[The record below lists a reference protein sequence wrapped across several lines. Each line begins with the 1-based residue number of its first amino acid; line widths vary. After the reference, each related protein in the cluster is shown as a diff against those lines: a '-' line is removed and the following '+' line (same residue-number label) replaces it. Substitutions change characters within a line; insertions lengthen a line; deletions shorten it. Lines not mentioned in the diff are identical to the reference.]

1 MGTVVLTA
9 DYEIVKAAQEI
20 DAAFWPVGLQIAR
33 GWTADGEW
41 FELRAGIEAKRQDF
55 VNVART
61 RLAPAG
67 PPLRRLTGRPS
78 DDDCIW
84 ELRRS
89 YFSPSGSAEQQA

>member
-1 MGTVVLTA
+1 MLTA